1 MTTLLTE
8 WSKSGTLTP
17 PNADKDGK
25 SQDFSFIA
33 GEYKSYSL
41 FGRQFDSFLQKQT
54 YMQHVIQQLLTLT
67 FIHRS

>member
-1 MTTLLTE
+1 MKRCCMLYSTGKVKLLIKQGMTTLLTE

-33 GEYKSYSL
+33 GE
-41 FGRQFDSFLQKQT
+41 
-54 YMQHVIQQLLTLT
+54 
-67 FIHRS
+67 